1 MGIGLPPFFIDRRKR
16 SLGVNCFPQKDKS
29 MERVF
34 HTKYWAKNLDQA
46 VEKISGKKIQSKYT
60 PEEIKKIRTNLKF
73 ASINGDLKV

>member
-1 MGIGLPPFFIDRRKR
+1 MQEK
-16 SLGVNCFPQKDKS
+16 KDKS

-60 PEEIKKIRTNLKF
+60 PEEIKKKNTINELIDGFEDYTNNNEYTRPF
-73 ASINGDLKV
+73 DVFYY